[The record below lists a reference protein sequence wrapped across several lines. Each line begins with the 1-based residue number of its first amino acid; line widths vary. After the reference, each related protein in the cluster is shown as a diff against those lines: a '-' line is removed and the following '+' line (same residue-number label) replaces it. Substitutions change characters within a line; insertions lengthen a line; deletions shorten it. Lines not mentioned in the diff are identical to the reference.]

1 MLPDP
6 SSIVALVLHVLVCA
20 GVMITWVVRLEKR
33 SVGAMLCAIAG
44 SLAVGLLLSTA
55 TAPGP
60 VPASGFALLLAWSWT
75 LGIVL
80 PLLLA
85 ISGVL
90 LLLDRSRSR
99 AGWGLL
105 VASMGVLV
113 PTVHAFAMEPHD
125 LEVTHHEIVSARVEA
140 PLRIA
145 VVADL
150 QTDAP
155 GDYEAEVLRTVMAE
169 VPDVIV
175 MPGDFIQVRDASAY
189 AAAWDALSD
198 AMTRVGWSAPLGV
211 LVTRGDVDPAP
222 RWDRH
227 AAAAGLEILHRRR
240 ELRPDVAI
248 VGLELA
254 DSAVPLDLAR
264 VDDRFTI
271 VTGHRPDFAL
281 GSVDADLLLA
291 GHTHGGQVRLPWIG
305 PLVTLSNVPRAWA
318 AGRTEID
325 EDTTLIV
332 SRGVGMERADA
343 PRLRFGCRPQ
353 VVIVDVVPPTR

>member
-6 SSIVALVLHVLVCA
+6 SDVVALVLHVLVCV
-20 GVMITWVVRLEKR
+20 GVMVAWVVRLQAR
-33 SVGAMLCAIAG
+33 SLGAMLRVIAG
-44 SLAVGLLLSTA
+44 SLAVGLLLSLVS
-55 TAPGP
+55 APGP

-80 PLLLA
+80 PLLLGIA
-85 ISGVL
+85 GAV
-90 LLLDRSRSR
+90 LLLDRRG

-105 VASMGVLV
+105 AASLAVLA
-113 PTVHAFAMEPHD
+113 PTVHAFAIEPHD
-125 LEVTHHEIVSARVEA
+125 LEVTRHEIVSHRVRA

-145 VVADL
+145 VIADL

-155 GDYEAEVLRTVMAE
+155 GAYEERVLRAVMAE
-169 VPDVIV
+169 APDVIV
-175 MPGDFIQVRDASAY
+175 MPGDFVQLRDASAY
-189 AAAWDALSD
+189 AAAWDVLSD
-198 AMTRVGWSAPLGV
+198 SMARVGWSAPLGV
-211 LVTRGDVDPAP
+211 LATRGDVDPPP

-227 AAAAGLEILHRRR
+227 VTRAGLQILHGRR
-240 ELRPDVAI
+240 ELRSDVAI

-254 DSAVPLDLAR
+254 ESAIPFDLVR

-271 VTGHRPDFAL
+271 VAGHRPDFAL
-281 GSVDADLLLA
+281 GRVDADLLLA

-305 PLVTLSNVPRAWA
+305 PLVTLSNIPRAWA
-318 AGRTEID
+318 AGRTEVD
-325 EDTTLIV
+325 DDTTLIV

-353 VVIVDVVPPTR
+353 IVIVDVVPAGS

>member
-6 SSIVALVLHVLVCA
+6 SSLVALVLHVLVCVA
-20 GVMITWVVRLEKR
+20 VMVGWIVRLRAR
-33 SVGAMLCAIAG
+33 SLGAMLRAIAG
-44 SLAVGLLLSTA
+44 SLAVGLVLAFVS
-55 TAPGP
+55 APGP
-60 VPASGFALLLAWSWT
+60 TPASGFALLLAWSWT

-85 ISGVL
+85 TAGAV
-90 LLLDRSRSR
+90 LLLDRRR

-105 VASMGVLV
+105 AASLAVLA
-113 PTVHAFAMEPHD
+113 PTVHAFAIEPHD
-125 LEVTHHEIVSARVEA
+125 LEVSHHEIASTRVQA

-145 VVADL
+145 VIADL

-155 GDYEAEVLRTVMAE
+155 GAYEERVLRTVMAE
-169 VPDVIV
+169 APDLIV
-175 MPGDFIQVRDASAY
+175 MPGDFIQVRDASSY
-189 AAAWDALSD
+189 AAAWDALSES
-198 AMTRVGWSAPLGV
+198 MVRVGWSAPLGV
-211 LVTRGDVDPAP
+211 IATRGDVDPAP

-227 AAAAGLEILHRRR
+227 VTAAGIQILHGRRT
-240 ELRPDVAI
+240 LRPDVAI
-248 VGLELA
+248 VGLDLPE
-254 DSAVPLDLAR
+254 SALPLDLVRA
-264 VDDRFTI
+264 DDRFTI

-281 GSVDADLLLA
+281 GWVDADLLLA

-325 EDTTLIV
+325 DDTTLIV

-353 VVIVDVVPPTR
+353 VVIVDVVPQI